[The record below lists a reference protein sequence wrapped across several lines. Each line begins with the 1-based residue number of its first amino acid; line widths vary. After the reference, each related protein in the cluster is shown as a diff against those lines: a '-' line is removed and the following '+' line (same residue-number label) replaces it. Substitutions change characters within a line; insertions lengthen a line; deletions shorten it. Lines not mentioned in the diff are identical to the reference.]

1 MNRMVKSRTTLL
13 CADLSKS
20 LFTVTAN
27 DYIFKFSSLKN
38 KNKFADRIY
47 DSCDYINNS
56 LSLRWGFTVI
66 ENDLGILLAYLKLEH
81 GGCYIKLPDG
91 SEITQWEEI
100 SFRGGKIV
108 KNV

>member
-1 MNRMVKSRTTLL
+1 MSRMEKSRTTLL
-13 CADLSKS
+13 CADLSNSPYK
-20 LFTVTAN
+20 VTAN
-27 DYIFKFSSLKN
+27 GYLFAFSRLKN
-38 KNKFADRIY
+38 KSKFADRIY

-56 LSLRWGFTVI
+56 LSLRWGFPVY
-66 ENDLGILLAYLKLEH
+66 EYDLGVLIAYIKLEN

-91 SEITQWEEI
+91 SEITKWEEI